1 MVLGWLKGSSK
12 TPSLHK
18 SDKQPEKTPLDE
30 ERELQHGL
38 DAVIWIMSDDV
49 DKADRALHEENSS
62 FHMLGRGVVCFM
74 RAVMGFEQDVMKEA
88 ADRLLAAEN
97 KSWDEMKRAQKHP
110 ERYQSKG
117 RLYSAGQEYALCYAE
132 SQLMSAVVAVLN
144 ESLTE
149 SIKGFYKLRKAYVTL
164 DGILAEEDAFV
175 KRHYAAH
182 PEATPSRTATPPERP
197 LLRRKSMPGSFDENE
212 FESEPPSRDVSS
224 ADLAGMNGP
233 PPSSA
238 AIPLQKGNSP
248 EESDAEFVDAVSV
261 LPSGTAT
268 PSAPVTGADT
278 PSNYLGDNTSNEDF
292 EKKMDALVL
301 DEEMKR
307 SQASSDDEPAT
318 LSRQNTIRPST
329 AKSNAPS
336 MDGPREDF
344 FTNPVD
350 LFIHTGANLCY
361 GLLLLILSMVPP
373 AFSKLLYIIGFKGDR
388 ARGIKLLWQ
397 ATKFDNING
406 AVAGLV
412 LLGYYN
418 SLLAYCDV
426 VLEQKDGEEDTTA
439 YPKQR
444 CEELIVTMKR
454 RYPESKLWRLEEAR
468 AAAGNRD
475 LNTAIQIL
483 NTNQNSIMKQVLAL
497 NMFERSL
504 CSMDAHEYALC
515 SESFMKC
522 TELNSWSHSL
532 YVFAAAAA
540 ETEMYR
546 RLRISDPKRAAVYK
560 TKAEELF
567 RRAPGLAGKKKF
579 MARQLPFD
587 IYVSRKVQK
596 WEDRAKEWK
605 LDLVDCIGVS
615 PLEEMIYLW
624 NGYKRMP
631 MKDLEVSLHNLEW
644 SHATHPKK
652 FISDLEEVGLASL
665 MKATALRNL
674 GKFSEARELLDR
686 DLISKD
692 R

>member
-12 TPSLHK
+12 APSLHK
-18 SDKQPEKTPLDE
+18 SDKHPEKTPLDE

-49 DKADRALHEENSS
+49 DKADTTLHEENSS

-74 RAVMGFEQDVMKEA
+74 RAVMGFEQDVMGEA

-110 ERYQSKG
+110 ERYQAKG

-164 DGILAEEDAFV
+164 DGILAEEDAFM
-175 KRHYAAH
+175 KKYYAAH
-182 PEATPSRTATPPERP
+182 SEQAPSRTQTPPERP
-197 LLRRKSMPGSFDENE
+197 FLRRKSMPGSFDENE
-212 FESEPPSRDVSS
+212 FESEPPSRDISS
-224 ADLAGMNGP
+224 ADLAGMNP
-233 PPSSA
+233 PPSA
-238 AIPLQKGNSP
+238 GIPNKQPSP
-248 EESDAEFVDAVSV
+248 EDSDAEFVDAVSA

-278 PSNYLGDNTSNEDF
+278 PSNYLSSNTSNDDF

-301 DEEMKR
+301 DEEMKH
-307 SQASSDDEPAT
+307 SQANLDEPAT
-318 LSRQNTIRPST
+318 LSRQNTITPST
-329 AKSNAPS
+329 AKSSAAC
-336 MDGPREDF
+336 MDGPGEDF

-350 LFIHTGANLCY
+350 LFIHTGTNLCY

-418 SLLAYCDV
+418 GLLAYCDI

-444 CEELIVTMKR
+444 CEELILTMKR

-475 LNTAIQIL
+475 LDTAIQIL

-504 CSMDAHEYALC
+504 CSMDAHEYTLC
-515 SESFMKC
+515 SESFIKC

-532 YVFAAAAA
+532 YIFAAAAA

-546 RLRISDPKRAAVYK
+546 RLRTSDPKRAAVFK

-596 WEDRAKEWK
+596 WEERAKEWK

-631 MKDLEVSLHNLEW
+631 AKDLEVSLHNLEW
-644 SHATHPKK
+644 SHATHPEK
-652 FISDLEEVGLASL
+652 FTSDLEEIGLASL

-674 GKFSEARELLDR
+674 GKFAEARVVLDR